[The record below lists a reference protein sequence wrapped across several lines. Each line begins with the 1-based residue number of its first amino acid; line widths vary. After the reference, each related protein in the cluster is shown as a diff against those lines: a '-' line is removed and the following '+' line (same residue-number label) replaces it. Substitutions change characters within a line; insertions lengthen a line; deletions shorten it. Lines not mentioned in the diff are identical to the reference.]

1 MRKFLI
7 FILFLSFC
15 GGTSESQRTSEQSES
30 NEATQQSESNEA
42 TQQSESNE
50 ATQKEEEL
58 KDHMTIVD
66 YPAKLYFA
74 GDIPTEVHSRVEYA
88 FSICLLYTSDAA
100 DE

>member
-1 MRKFLI
+1 MNKKVNFYWVYTSIMRKFLI

-15 GGTSESQRTSEQSES
+15 GGTSESQRTLE
-30 NEATQQSESNEA
+30 QSESNEA

-58 KDHMTIVD
+58 IDHMTIVD

-74 GDIPTEVHSRVEYA
+74 GDISTEVFSRVEYA
-88 FSICLLYTSDAA
+88 Y
-100 DE
+100 